1 MTTVLVV
8 EDDRHIRL
16 FITANLKARGF
27 DVIEAD
33 GPSAVS
39 HLIESFMPDIILL
52 DILFTEGT
60 GWDFARSLAVHPRL
74 RRIPIIVMTA
84 SEFDFGK
91 RPYEYPNVVRRLM
104 KPISAND
111 LISIIHDVLRH
122 AIS

>member
-27 DVIEAD
+27 NVVEAD
-33 GPSAVS
+33 DPSAATGMIDALLPEV
-39 HLIESFMPDIILL
+39 ILL

-60 GWDFARSLAVHPRL
+60 GWDFARALATHARFREV
-74 RRIPIIVMTA
+74 PIIVMTA

-91 RPYEYPNVVRRLM
+91 RPYEHHNVVRRLM
-104 KPISAND
+104 KPISASD
-111 LISIIHDVLRH
+111 LISTIQDVLH
-122 AIS
+122 ALP